1 MTGVD
6 DRGRNGDRMRRTS
19 SKNAISRVKSTG
31 NYGDHAMSEG
41 GMGSGGKVGG
51 VVMVD
56 IPSDRPLAYR
66 GHSGWQV
73 ALVLAAIVVG
83 VVLIGMALLW

>member
-1 MTGVD
+1 
-6 DRGRNGDRMRRTS
+6 
-19 SKNAISRVKSTG
+19 
-31 NYGDHAMSEG
+31 MSEG